1 MTVGPTYSCALVHPV
16 LNKDCLH
23 VLCELARRL
32 CPLLRKRGKF
42 KEHLQIC
49 AMCFF
54 PQKARV
60 FVFFCSI
67 ESCTEGHTE
76 KPNQI
81 SQTISVPEEKVWTG
95 DCFAR

>member
-1 MTVGPTYSCALVHPV
+1 MSCASWLAACVP
-16 LNKDCLH
+16 C
-23 VLCELARRL
+23 CESVANSKSI
-32 CPLLRKRGKF
+32 CKF
-42 KEHLQIC
+42 VQC
-49 AMCFF
+49 VFF
-54 PQKARV
+54 PEGRV